1 MDRIFGLILVM
12 FSLLINIFF
21 VSAASALSVTYFY
34 EGNNFV
40 KIEGQPGI
48 FSTSDKV
55 LAKFTLDCAAAHPE
69 ATCKNLPYA
78 DYVELGAVRL
88 ETVDFSAGPAKLPTA
103 DGSVEITQFTFST
116 DSSARIVDWN
126 MDLGLPDPT
135 GFINVDTDNYG
146 DGLDSAAALG
156 GGAIV
161 VGEPGN
167 WSNDLS
173 PVEQG
178 FDIEVK
184 KSADNPTPTGP
195 QQTVE
200 FTVEVRNIGDMPAN
214 NVVVEDKLPP
224 ELSIPEGMAAFTSR
238 GYYDASSG
246 RWDVGELEPG
256 LPPEILTLPVVITPE
271 PQPVCVVNTA
281 TSNTPGDINTS
292 NDSAFST
299 LRRPDIARCVDLGLK
314 IIMSHVMSSECEAT
328 GYIRYQLEIS
338 NAGPDIARNVVLEI
352 SETDYEAPGF
362 IIHHATGCDG
372 LACTWETLDSGQTF
386 TLDISSETFQV
397 QAPTVHGIKPVIAGD
412 LEDYNPANN
421 TLTEQLTI
429 QPFSAGDCN
438 LPSGGGMD
446 FSGIGGGGGCFIATA
461 IYSSA
466 DHPDVKTL
474 RDFRDNVLLKTGW
487 GRALI
492 EFYYRHS
499 PDLACYI
506 EEHDS
511 LRVLTRGLLTPV
523 VIAVAYPWQA
533 LLVLIAAVVSLVLI
547 WRRAKA

>member
-1 MDRIFGLILVM
+1 MRLNPRFIILACAFIGSPLCAQPPGDCEGANGSQITLEIHEPQYSSCGQV
-12 FSLLINIFF
+12 SINGYVGTEQGEIT
-21 VSAASALSVTYFY
+21 SIHWDWGDENQEAAWF
-34 EGNNFV
+34 
-40 KIEGQPGI
+40 P
-48 FSTSDKV
+48 
-55 LAKFTLDCAAAHPE
+55 AAHTY
-69 ATCKNLPYA
+69 ASNGTYSVNVTAVANGDTCQQKKQQVSLNITNVA
-78 DYVELGAVRL
+78 D
-88 ETVDFSAGPAKLPTA
+88 
-103 DGSVEITQFTFST
+103 
-116 DSSARIVDWN
+116 
-126 MDLGLPDPT
+126 
-135 GFINVDTDNYG
+135 DTCDQ
-146 DGLDSAAALG
+146 S
-156 GGAIV
+156 
-161 VGEPGN
+161 EPH
-167 WSNDLS
+167 
-173 PVEQG
+173 G
-178 FDIEVK
+178 FDVSVL
-184 KSADNPTPTGP
+184 KSVDNPTPSGL

-200 FTVEVRNIGDMPAN
+200 FTVEVRNTGDVPAN
-214 NVVVEDKLPP
+214 DVVVEDKLPP

-246 RWDVGELEPG
+246 RWEVGELEPG

-314 IIMSHVMSSECEAT
+314 TIMSHVMSSECEAT

-338 NAGPDIARNVVLEI
+338 NAGPDIARHVVLEI

-372 LACTWETLDSGQTF
+372 LACTWETLDSGQAF
-386 TLDISSETFQV
+386 TLNISSETFQV
-397 QAPTVHGIKPVIAGD
+397 QAPTVHGIKAVIAGD

-421 TLTEQLTI
+421 TLAEQLTI
-429 QPFSAGDCN
+429 QPFSARDCN

-446 FSGIGGGGGCFIATA
+446 FSGVGGGSGCFIATA

-506 EEHDS
+506 GEHDS

-523 VIAVAYPWQA
+523 VLAVAYPWQA
-533 LLVLIAAVVSLVLI
+533 LAVLIAAVASLVLV